1 MLNLIFIVII
11 FVFILRR
18 FRFVL
23 YYFCIIFGFF
33 AFNYNLIIIHF
44 NQILQFVINRIKR
57 IKYFTI
63 CDIFVAR
70 KCAYKLVKFIDYV

>member
-1 MLNLIFIVII
+1 MFNLIFIIII

-18 FRFVL
+18 LIFVFYYFYIIFDFFVL
-23 YYFCIIFGFF
+23 N
-33 AFNYNLIIIHF
+33 FNFIIIYF

-70 KCAYKLVKFIDYV
+70 KCVYKLVKFI

>member
-18 FRFVL
+18 LIFVL
-23 YYFCIIFGFF
+23 YYFCIIFDFF
-33 AFNYNLIIIHF
+33 VFNFNSIIIYF
-44 NQILQFVINRIKR
+44 NQIFQFVINRIKR

-63 CDIFVAR
+63 CDIFVA
-70 KCAYKLVKFIDYV
+70 KKSIYKLVKFIDYV